1 MWTETV
7 PPWGL
12 ELLPS
17 SGPAQQ
23 ALFRGLLSPMALWV
37 GLLGKSTTD
46 KKTHLSSSWNISIFP
61 FDRLFYARTA
71 LFQRQET

>member
-7 PPWGL
+7 PPWSR

-17 SGPAQQ
+17 LRLAHQT
-23 ALFRGLLSPMALWV
+23 LFRGLLLPMALWV
-37 GLLGKSTTD
+37 GLLGNSTTD

-61 FDRLFYARTA
+61 FGRLFSALTA